1 MKKVRFTLIVLSVLI
16 LLGTIGMTALL
27 LFSNYRNVRLF
38 RQAQSNFLKGDK
50 NSLESAEAQLLQLI
64 RNDADNEAAYIMLGK
79 IAGQWKIYPEQIFYC
94 YKAHR
99 LNPLSAENKKSYI
112 QSLLFAREFERL
124 ENFLV
129 QESTLSDT
137 EKELL
142 FYASGRNGTLQKHKE
157 LLSLPRTKG
166 IAKLAHLLFN
176 TPGASPRQKLDI
188 LAKEFPN
195 PAPFLKQEL
204 LAAQA
209 ELSLTADRV
218 DDTGKFLRKAYELNE
233 YAFAPALGRFYAN
246 YRTFKQALEVF
257 EKYLEVYH
265 DQSIALQTAEIYCL
279 LKKADKID
287 GLRRK
292 YQDDTGT
299 GAMLCSYY
307 FDALTALI
315 KNDTARLK
323 ALVPA
328 LQNRINTPL
337 AAFIFLY
344 NAFQQN
350 DLSAIQS
357 CYAKMIEQP
366 AFLDLHLRSDGLVLE
381 VLKRAVAARTADS
394 EQLYTLAERLYARRP
409 DAFTAKFLLLAQ
421 RKKAGFST
429 SLLKSARKLFPK
441 DRGLLKIAIEH
452 ALSQEPAAV
461 PALIASYKKLFPKE
475 SADMLRYELVCAVR
489 LKNFERAS
497 QLFMQN
503 DSPQLRG
510 EYWNFAS
517 STNRKKD
524 LEFLGK
530 HPLYAPFCQALL
542 LMASDKKAQGLDL
555 LEKADAKG
563 DLALLFF
570 AARTLG
576 ENGRHKAALAQYAKF
591 PPNSPYAIA
600 VLLNSSELH
609 AAEGAL
615 TKSLELAHNAY
626 HKAPDLPAVQFCY
639 ADKLH
644 KTNRAG
650 LIPDIVKL
658 TNSPFREKLIPLYI
672 AGLEARLRTPLV
684 QQDPEKCRDI
694 CRQILLLAP
703 DNPTAL
709 ETQKHLKERK
719 K

>member
-1 MKKVRFTLIVLSVLI
+1 MKKVRITLIILAVLI

-50 NSLESAEAQLLQLI
+50 QALESAEAQLLQLI

-79 IAGQWKIYPEQIFYC
+79 IAEKWKIYPEQIFYC

-99 LNPLSAENKKSYI
+99 LNPLSAENKESYI

-129 QESTLSDT
+129 QESSPSDAS
-137 EKELL
+137 KELL
-142 FYASGRNGTLQKHKE
+142 FYASGRNGTLQKNKE

-176 TPGASPRQKLDI
+176 TPNLSARQKLAV

-195 PAPFLKQEL
+195 PDPFLKQEL
-204 LAAQA
+204 LISQA
-209 ELSLTADRV
+209 ELSLTADLP
-218 DDTGKFLRKAYELNE
+218 DDTEKFLRKAYELNE

-246 YRTFKQALEVF
+246 YRTFKQALSIF
-257 EKYLEVYH
+257 EKYLSVYH
-265 DQSIALQTAEIYCL
+265 DQTIALQTAEIYCHL
-279 LKKADKID
+279 NQAKKID
-287 GLRRK
+287 TLRRK

-315 KNDTARLK
+315 NNDTDKLK
-323 ALVPA
+323 VLVPA
-328 LQNRINTPL
+328 LQDRINTPL
-337 AAFIFLY
+337 AAFISLY
-344 NAFQQN
+344 NAFHQN
-350 DLSAIQS
+350 DLSALKS
-357 CYAKMIEQP
+357 SYLKMLEKP
-366 AFLDLHLRSDGLVLE
+366 AYLDLHLRADALVLE
-381 VLKRAVAARTADS
+381 VLKRAVAARSTDN
-394 EQLYTLAERLYARRP
+394 ELLYTLAEILYARRP

-421 RKKAGFST
+421 RKKAGFSST
-429 SLLKSARKLFPK
+429 LLNSARKLFPK

-452 ALSQEPAAV
+452 ALAHDPASV
-461 PALIASYKKLFPKE
+461 PGLIASYKKNFPKE
-475 SADMLRYELVCAVR
+475 QKDMLRYELVCAIR
-489 LKNFERAS
+489 MKNFERAS
-497 QLFMQN
+497 QLFMQH
-503 DSPQLRG
+503 DSPRLRG

-517 STNRKKD
+517 ATGRKKD

-530 HPLYAPFCQALL
+530 QPLYAPFCQALL
-542 LMASDKKAQGLDL
+542 LMGSGQKAQGLDL

-563 DLALLFF
+563 NLELLFF

-576 ENGRHKAALAQYAKF
+576 ENGRHKAALAKYAKF
-591 PPNSPYAIA
+591 PQNSPYELA
-600 VLLNSSELH
+600 VLLNSAELH
-609 AAEGAL
+609 AEEGAL

-626 HKAPDLPAVQFCY
+626 HKAPNLPETQLCY

-644 KTNRAG
+644 KTNRAN

-658 TNSPFREKLIPLYI
+658 SSSPYRKKLVPLYI
-672 AGLEARLRTPLV
+672 AGLESRLRGAV
-684 QQDPEKCRDI
+684 QQDPEKLRDI

-703 DNPTAL
+703 DNPAAL
-709 ETQKHLKERK
+709 EMLKLLKERK